1 MDPLVMLLLG
11 LFLGLLGGAA
21 IGWLVRSQSTRAL
34 GAENPALLAAR
45 HEAELTRIQSQE
57 AERRA
62 QLAELLGR
70 AETRADG
77 LQERIDA
84 QREQYQELVER
95 HRLERDADAERARTE
110 SRVLQALAP
119 VRESL
124 SDMHQKVAEL
134 ESQRSL
140 QHGELAQQLRSAT
153 ESEERLRS
161 TAESLAAALTNN
173 STRGVWG
180 ETQLRSVVEA
190 AGLIERVNFDVQS
203 SIISDSGAG
212 RPDMVVYLPGG
223 KSIAVD
229 AKVPFNAYLEASA
242 IPLTAPEPELARRA
256 QLMKDHVKAVRGH
269 ITTLGS
275 KTYWEGLDASPE
287 MVIAFIPSESL
298 VSSAL
303 EADPTIMEF
312 AFSKRVALSSPVTL
326 WSVLK
331 TVAFSWQQDVVTQEA
346 KTLFDLSRELYG
358 RLATMAGHIDK
369 LGRSVKATVN
379 DYNRFVGS
387 LERQVLPSAR
397 KLNVLDES
405 KTIPPLT
412 EIDDAARDLSAFE
425 LRGELER
432 AGIAPEIR
440 ERAAAEP
447 VTRASEDGSSA

>member
-1 MDPLVMLLLG
+1 MDPLLALVLGVLLG
-11 LFLGLLGGAA
+11 ALVGALTTLVAARRRSAGAA
-21 IGWLVRSQSTRAL
+21 DPAV
-34 GAENPALLAAR
+34 AEAR
-45 HEAELTRIQSQE
+45 HESELMHLRAAEG
-57 AERRA
+57 ERQA
-62 QLAELLGR
+62 QLAELLAR
-70 AETRADG
+70 AETRAEA

-84 QREQYQELVER
+84 QRDQYQELVDR
-95 HRLERDADAERARTE
+95 HRRERDEETERARAE

-124 SDMHQKVAEL
+124 HEMQLKVTEL
-134 ESQRSL
+134 ESQRSR

-161 TAESLAAALTNN
+161 TAESLAAALNNN

-190 AGLIERVNFDVQS
+190 AGLLERVNFDVQS
-203 SIISDSGAG
+203 SVTSDSGAG

-229 AKVPFNAYLEASA
+229 AKVPFSSYIEASA
-242 IPLTAPEPELARRA
+242 IPLTASEPELARRA
-256 QLMKDHVKAVRGH
+256 LLLKAHVKAVRDH
-269 ITTLGS
+269 IAALGS

-287 MVIAFIPSESL
+287 MVVAFIPSESL

-331 TVAFSWQQDVVTQEA
+331 TVAFSWQQDVVSQEA

-369 LGRSVKATVN
+369 LGRSVKATVA

-405 KTIPPLT
+405 KTIPALT
-412 EIDDAARDLSAFE
+412 ALDESARDLAAVE
-425 LRGELER
+425 LVSELDMGRLSVGGDSVPESS
-432 AGIAPEIR
+432 IAAEIR
-440 ERAAAEP
+440 ERA
-447 VTRASEDGSSA
+447 GS

>member
-1 MDPLVMLLLG
+1 MDPLATLLVG
-11 LFLGLLGGAA
+11 LTIGLLVGAT
-21 IGWLVRSQSTRAL
+21 IGWLVRAQSARSA
-34 GAENPALLAAR
+34 GSGSPAVLAAQ
-45 HEAELTRIQSQE
+45 HEAELSRVRSQE
-57 AERRA
+57 AERRS

-70 AETRADG
+70 AETRADA

-84 QREQYQELVER
+84 QREQYQEAVER
-95 HRLERDADAERARTE
+95 HRHERDADAERARTE
-110 SRVLQALAP
+110 SRLLQALAP

-124 SDMHQKVAEL
+124 HDMHQKVAEL

-140 QHGELAQQLRSAT
+140 QHGELSQQLRSAT

-203 SIISDSGAG
+203 SISSDSGAG

-242 IPLTAPEPELARRA
+242 IPMTAPEPELARRA
-256 QLMKDHVKAVRGH
+256 QLMKEHVKAVRAH
-269 ITTLGS
+269 ITTLGG
-275 KTYWEGLDASPE
+275 KTYWDGLDASPE

-405 KTIPPLT
+405 KAIPPLA
-412 EIDDAARDLSAFE
+412 EVEDAARELSAFE
-425 LRGELER
+425 LLNELEQGR
-432 AGIAPEIR
+432 ISQEIR
-440 ERAAAEP
+440 NRAASPEL
-447 VTRASEDGSSA
+447 